1 MAIVIDT
8 AVGGSSDERQA
19 TRCVAAQQTKVSAPR
34 FGILKVT
41 PHMHIK
47 KQRLLTPGPTPLY
60 PPALHAMMAS
70 DIHHRTED
78 FRKAYRSCLADLK
91 EVMGT
96 ANDVLMFAASGTGAM
111 DATVSNLFSKG
122 DKVIVCVAGKF
133 GERWAE
139 IAKAYGLDAKVLTVP
154 YGQAVSA
161 DQVASAL
168 AEDPAVKAVFVQ
180 ASETSTGAAHD
191 VKAMGAAVARTGAI
205 LIVDAITGIGTMPL
219 DIDGW
224 GLDVVIGGSQKAFMI
239 PPGLAFLSISPKA
252 WKFADTA
259 TLPHYYFNLKKEK
272 KSGDAGES
280 SWTPS
285 TALIL
290 AMAEALR
297 YVKQI
302 GMAHLVE
309 NAQMLAA
316 ATRAAVV
323 RLGLDLFAPDSPGS
337 SVTAVR
343 APAGMDSGIIVKEFK
358 NRFGAIIANGQGSM
372 KGQIFRIAHLGYFDF
387 SDLFAMIAGLEIIL
401 NANGFPVTY
410 GTGVAAVQEAYEHAA
425 VKPQPVGA

>member
-1 MAIVIDT
+1 
-8 AVGGSSDERQA
+8 
-19 TRCVAAQQTKVSAPR
+19 
-34 FGILKVT
+34 
-41 PHMHIK
+41 MHIR

-78 FRKAYRSCLADLK
+78 FRKIYRSTLADLK

-96 ANDVLMFAASGTGAM
+96 AHDVLMFAASGTGAM
-111 DATVSNLFSKG
+111 DAAVSNLFSRG

-139 IAKAYGLDAKVLTVP
+139 IAKAYGLDANVLTAP
-154 YGQAVSA
+154 YGDTIRPEQVQA
-161 DQVASAL
+161 AL
-168 AEDPAVKAVFVQ
+168 DAEPATRAVFVQ

-191 VKAMGAAVARTGAI
+191 IQSMARSVAKTPAI
-205 LIVDAITGIGTMPL
+205 LVVDGITGLGTMPL

-224 GLDVVIGGSQKAFMI
+224 GIDILIGGSQKAFMI
-239 PPGLAFLSISPKA
+239 PPGLAFMSVSPKA
-252 WKFADTA
+252 WSFAETG

-290 AMAEALR
+290 ALAEALK

-302 GMAHLVE
+302 GMSKLIE
-309 NAQMLAA
+309 NAQLLAR
-316 ATRAAVV
+316 ATRTAVE
-323 RLGLDLFAPDSPGS
+323 RLGLELFAPHSPGS
-337 SVTAVR
+337 SVTAVK
-343 APAGMDSGIIVKEFK
+343 APRGLDSTVIVKEFRS
-358 NRFGAIIANGQGSM
+358 RFGSVIANGQGSM

-387 SDLFAMIAGLEIIL
+387 PDLFAMVAGLEIIL
-401 NANGFPVTY
+401 HANGYPVKF
-410 GTGVAAVQEAYEHAA
+410 GAGVAAVEEVYAEVAVTPQAVHA
-425 VKPQPVGA
+425 

>member
-1 MAIVIDT
+1 
-8 AVGGSSDERQA
+8 
-19 TRCVAAQQTKVSAPR
+19 
-34 FGILKVT
+34 
-41 PHMHIK
+41 MHIK

-78 FRKAYRSCLADLK
+78 FRKVYRSALADLK

-96 ANDVLMFAASGTGAM
+96 VNDVLMFCASGTGAM
-111 DATVSNLFSKG
+111 DASVSNLFSRG

-139 IAKAYGLDAKVLTVP
+139 IAKAYGLDATVITVP
-154 YGQAVSA
+154 YGEVVTPE
-161 DQVASAL
+161 QVEAAL
-168 AEDPAVKAVFVQ
+168 AAQPATRGVFVQ

-191 VKAMGAAVARTGAI
+191 VRAMARAIGKTGAI
-205 LIVDAITGIGTMPL
+205 FVVDAITGLGTMPL

-239 PPGLAFLSISPKA
+239 PPGLAFMSVSPKA
-252 WKFADTA
+252 WSFADTA
-259 TLPHYYFNLKKEK
+259 SLPHFYFNLKKEK

-290 AMAEALR
+290 ALAEALK

-302 GMAHLVE
+302 GMPHLIE
-309 NAQMLAA
+309 NAQLLAR
-316 ATRAAVV
+316 ATRAAVEN
-323 RLGLDLFAPDSPGS
+323 LGLELFAPHSPGS
-337 SVTAVR
+337 SVTSVK
-343 APAGMDSGIIVKEFK
+343 APAGLDSSVIVKEFRS
-358 NRFGAIIANGQGSM
+358 RFGAVIANGQGSM

-387 SDLFAMIAGLEIIL
+387 ADLFAMVAELEIIL
-401 NANGFPVTY
+401 QANAYPVEF
-410 GTGVAAVQEAYEHAA
+410 GTGVAAVQNIYSEVAVARQAVHA
-425 VKPQPVGA
+425 

>member
-1 MAIVIDT
+1 
-8 AVGGSSDERQA
+8 
-19 TRCVAAQQTKVSAPR
+19 
-34 FGILKVT
+34 
-41 PHMHIK
+41 MHIK

-96 ANDVLMFAASGTGAM
+96 SNDVLMFCASGTGAM
-111 DATVSNLFSKG
+111 DATVANLFSKG

-139 IAKAYGLDAKVLTVP
+139 IAKAYGLDASVLSVP
-154 YGQAVSA
+154 YGQAVAPA
-161 DQVASAL
+161 DVAKAL
-168 AEDPAVKAVFVQ
+168 AAEPDAKAVFLQ
-180 ASETSTGAAHD
+180 ASETSTGAAHE
-191 VKAMGAAVARTGAI
+191 VRAIAAAVAKTPAI
-205 LIVDAITGIGTMPL
+205 LVVDAITGLGTMPL

-252 WKFADTA
+252 WKLAETA
-259 TLPHYYFNLKKEK
+259 TLPHYYFNFKKEK

-290 AMAEALR
+290 AMAEALK

-302 GMAHLVE
+302 GMAKLVE
-309 NAQMLAA
+309 NAQLLAE

-323 RLGLDLFAPDSPGS
+323 KLGLELFSAASPGS
-337 SVTAVR
+337 SVTAVKP
-343 APAGMDSGIIVKEFK
+343 PAGMDSGVIVKEFR

-387 SDLFAMIAGLEIIL
+387 ADLFAVIAGLEIIL
-401 NANGFPVTY
+401 NANGYRVAY
-410 GTGVAAVQEAYEHAA
+410 GTGVAAVEEIYERAA
-425 VKPQPVGA
+425 VQPQPVNA

>member
-1 MAIVIDT
+1 
-8 AVGGSSDERQA
+8 
-19 TRCVAAQQTKVSAPR
+19 
-34 FGILKVT
+34 
-41 PHMHIK
+41 MHIR

-78 FRKAYRSCLADLK
+78 FRKVYRSTLADLK

-111 DATVSNLFSKG
+111 DAAVSNLFSRG
-122 DKVIVCVAGKF
+122 DKVVVCVAGKF

-139 IAKAYGLDAKVLTVP
+139 IAKAYGLDATVITVP
-154 YGQAVSA
+154 YGEV
-161 DQVASAL
+161 VAPEKLEAAL
-168 AEDPAVKAVFVQ
+168 AAEPATRGVFVQ
-180 ASETSTGAAHD
+180 ASETSTGAVHD
-191 VKAMGAAVARTGAI
+191 VRAMARAVGKTGAI
-205 LIVDAITGIGTMPL
+205 FVVDAITGLGTMPL

-239 PPGLAFLSISPKA
+239 PPGLAFMSVSPKA
-252 WKFADTA
+252 WSFADSA
-259 TLPHYYFNLKKEK
+259 TLPHFYFNLKKEK

-290 AMAEALR
+290 ALAEALK

-302 GMAHLVE
+302 GMPHLIE
-309 NAQMLAA
+309 NAQLLAR
-316 ATRAAVV
+316 ATRAAVEK
-323 RLGLDLFAPDSPGS
+323 LGLDLFAPDAPGS

-343 APAGMDSGIIVKEFK
+343 APRGLDSSVIVKEFRS
-358 NRFGAIIANGQGSM
+358 RFGAVIANGQGSM

-387 SDLFAMIAGLEIIL
+387 ADLFAVIAELEIIL
-401 NANGFPVTY
+401 HANGYPVEF
-410 GTGVAAVQEAYEHAA
+410 GTGVAAVQNVYTEVAVAQQAVHA
-425 VKPQPVGA
+425 